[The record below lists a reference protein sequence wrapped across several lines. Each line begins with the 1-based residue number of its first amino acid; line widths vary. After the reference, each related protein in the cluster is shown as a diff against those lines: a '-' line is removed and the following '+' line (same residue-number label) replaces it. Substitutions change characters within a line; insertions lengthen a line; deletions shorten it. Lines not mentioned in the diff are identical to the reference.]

1 MKKVNVKLIGIVCF
15 LLIFCTIN
23 TFAQKKQKTEKE
35 STKKVVIVKKIKDKD
50 GKVRVERIEKEGAE
64 AEKYIKELDIKGADK
79 TMDDFVKE
87 INSARVQSRDQE
99 SRNETKRNETKRNL
113 NIAWKLKRHAAA
125 FRPPQISLFR
135 GKTHEFV
142 SFTPW
147 KSCCT
152 TALNFRHVSGTI
164 QQDRGGA
171 RFE

>member
-1 MKKVNVKLIGIVCF
+1 M
-15 LLIFCTIN
+15 
-23 TFAQKKQKTEKE
+23 KTETWERNE
-35 STKKVVIVKKIKDKD
+35 SRKSWLC
-50 GKVRVERIEKEGAE
+50 
-64 AEKYIKELDIKGADK
+64 EKYSEKQPRFTVISSKSADIFSWYTGTHNRKLLYFTTLKPWRCLDQVRSNKIEEELFLNDK